1 MREGGRVEGQK
12 EREGEPGG
20 GTHNMAGKQATITD
34 GARFGP
40 QDQEVMCLRAGEN
53 EHASFLRAL
62 DRASGME
69 TRETCV

>member
-1 MREGGRVEGQK
+1 
-12 EREGEPGG
+12 
-20 GTHNMAGKQATITD
+20 MAGKQVTITD

-69 TRETCV
+69 MRETCVRTFHF